1 MPVRIEFASETR
13 PPLRALRVGSQTSVM
28 VYPDDNRIMNALGW
42 FRMRL
47 LALLT
52 YVH

>member
-1 MPVRIEFASETR
+1 VYAS
-13 PPLRALRVGSQTSVM
+13 
-28 VYPDDNRIMNALGW
+28 DNAVMNALGR